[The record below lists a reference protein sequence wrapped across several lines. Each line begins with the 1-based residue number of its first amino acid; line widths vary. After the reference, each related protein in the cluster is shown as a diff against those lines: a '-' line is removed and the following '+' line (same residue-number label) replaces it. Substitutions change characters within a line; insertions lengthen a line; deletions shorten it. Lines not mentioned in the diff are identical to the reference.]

1 MMSCSSLVIGRY
13 CNSSPVWMRGHVGES
28 RQQSAHSSDSG
39 DVVAVTRDWGDR
51 GIMNSD
57 DSEEEIEWTRANN
70 RKGSKKPQESKTI
83 TSPLASKS
91 PLTPCFGSLY
101 VTSLRTSTSLF
112 CRNLVASR
120 DFSYFFKVEFIWMFS
135 TFWRDTF
142 IHLPIQWVATFIMV
156 ELYDARNFIQYKR
169 LSLSNFVALYIGWIL
184 WKILTLDYTTKNH
197 FWRT

>member
-83 TSPLASKS
+83 TSPLAPS
-91 PLTPCFGSLY
+91 PPWLHVLEVCTWHPSD
-101 VTSLRTSTSLF
+101 RTSTSLF

-120 DFSYFFKVEFIWMFS
+120 DFSFFFKIEFIWQCFQHFDETLSSIYQYSGWLHSLWWIYTMPE
-135 TFWRDTF
+135 
-142 IHLPIQWVATFIMV
+142 I
-156 ELYDARNFIQYKR
+156 LYNIKD
-169 LSLSNFVALYIGWIL
+169 
-184 WKILTLDYTTKNH
+184 
-197 FWRT
+197 

>member
-1 MMSCSSLVIGRY
+1 MMSCSSLVIGPS
-13 CNSSPVWMRGHVGES
+13 CNSSLVWMRGHVGES

-101 VTSLRTSTSLF
+101 VTSLRQNIYIFVLPESWCLQGFQFLF
-112 CRNLVASR
+112 QSR
-120 DFSYFFKVEFIWMFS
+120 IYLTMFS
-135 TFWRDTF
+135 TFRRDTF
-142 IHLPIQWVATFIMV
+142 IHLPIQFGDYISHQRKSLWWSIRC
-156 ELYDARNFIQYKR
+156 RNNQFYSVK
-169 LSLSNFVALYIGWIL
+169 V
-184 WKILTLDYTTKNH
+184 
-197 FWRT
+197 

>member
-83 TSPLASKS
+83 TSPLA
-91 PLTPCFGSLY
+91 PTPPWLHVLEVCTWHPSD
-101 VTSLRTSTSLF
+101 RTSTSLF

-169 LSLSNFVALYIGWIL
+169 LSLSNFVALYRYRCLLIQSEL
-184 WKILTLDYTTKNH
+184 V
-197 FWRT
+197 